1 MSQRDHRI
9 PSYAEDH
16 VVTEHSQFSG
26 HAGQLV
32 QRTELKSGV
41 VQLTLDRPE
50 KLNALTEPLVS
61 QLHAHLGDV
70 AADPTCR
77 VVVLTGAGRG
87 FCAGLDLGG
96 FGTIPGTEE
105 FGRTHQTWATQR
117 TIAALVQVIRR
128 LPQPVIA
135 AVNGP
140 AAGGGLALVCASD
153 IRIAASTAVFS
164 TSFIRVGVSGCDIG
178 TSWMLPRL
186 VGAARAHELMLTSR
200 RFDAAE
206 ALRIGLVT
214 DVVEPDALASA
225 VAATADSLL
234 AAPPLSLSL
243 TKQGMWLA
251 LEVPSFDAMVEVE
264 NRQQVLASATADAGE
279 AMASYLSRRPAEYRN
294 R

>member
-1 MSQRDHRI
+1 VSAD
-9 PSYAEDH
+9 E
-16 VVTEHSQFSG
+16 
-26 HAGQLV
+26 LV
-32 QRTELKSGV
+32 QRTEPQQGV
-41 VQLTLDRPE
+41 AQLTLCRPE

-61 QLHAHLGDV
+61 RLHAHLRDV
-70 AADPTCR
+70 AEDPACR

-96 FGTIPGTEE
+96 FGTIPGTEG

-117 TIAALVQVIRR
+117 AIAALVQAIRR

-164 TSFIRVGVSGCDIG
+164 TSFIRIGVSGCDIG
-178 TSWMLPRL
+178 TSWLLPRL

-200 RFDAAE
+200 RFGAAE

-214 DVVEPDALASA
+214 DVVEPDALPGA
-225 VAATADSLL
+225 VAAMTGSLL

-279 AMASYLSRRPAEYRN
+279 AMASYLARRPAEYRN

>member
-1 MSQRDHRI
+1 MTEHAEAQ
-9 PSYAEDH
+9 SYAGE
-16 VVTEHSQFSG
+16 
-26 HAGQLV
+26 LV
-32 QRTELKSGV
+32 QRAELQPGV
-41 VQLTLDRPE
+41 VQLTLCRPE
-50 KLNALTEPLVS
+50 KLNALTQSLVS
-61 QLHAHLGDV
+61 QLHDRLRDV
-70 AADPTCR
+70 AADPACR

-117 TIAALVQVIRR
+117 TIAALVQEIRR

-164 TSFIRVGVSGCDIG
+164 TSFIRIGVSGCDIG

-214 DVVEPDALASA
+214 EVVEPDALPGA
-225 VAATADSLL
+225 VAATAGSLL

-251 LEVPSFDAMVEVE
+251 LEVPSFDAMVEIE
-264 NRQQVLASATADAGE
+264 NRQQVLASATADARE
-279 AMASYLSRRPAEYRN
+279 AMASYLDRRPAEYRN

>member
-1 MSQRDHRI
+1 MSDH
-9 PSYAEDH
+9 AEDCSH
-16 VVTEHSQFSG
+16 PDE
-26 HAGQLV
+26 LV
-32 QRTELKSGV
+32 QRTELQPGV
-41 VQLTLDRPE
+41 IQLTLCRPA

-61 QLHAHLGDV
+61 QLHSHLRDV
-70 AADPTCR
+70 AADQTCR
-77 VVVLTGAGRG
+77 VLVLTGAGRG

-117 TIAALVQVIRR
+117 AIAALVQAIRR

-153 IRIAASTAVFS
+153 IRIASSTAVFS
-164 TSFIRVGVSGCDIG
+164 TSFIRIGVSGCDIG

-214 DVVEPDALASA
+214 DVVEPDALADT
-225 VAATADSLL
+225 VAAMADSLL

-264 NRQQVLASATADAGE
+264 NRQQVLAAATADASE
-279 AMASYLSRRPAEYRN
+279 AMASYLARRPAEYHHR
-294 R
+294 

>member
-1 MSQRDHRI
+1 MILCSEPEPR
-9 PSYAEDH
+9 P
-16 VVTEHSQFSG
+16 
-26 HAGQLV
+26 
-32 QRTELKSGV
+32 GV
-41 VQLTLDRPE
+41 VQLTLSRPD
-50 KLNALTEPLVS
+50 KLNALTQPLGTRF
-61 QLHAHLGDV
+61 HEHLRAVAGDL
-70 AADPTCR
+70 TCQ

-96 FGTIPGTEE
+96 FGTMPGTED
-105 FGRTHQTWATQR
+105 FGRSQRTWATQR
-117 TIAALVQVIRR
+117 AIAALVQEIRR

-153 IRIAASTAVFS
+153 IRIASSAAVFA
-164 TSFIRVGVSGCDIG
+164 TSFIRIGVTGCDIG

-214 DVVEPDALASA
+214 DVAEPAALSGR
-225 VAATADSLL
+225 VNETIESLL
-234 AAPPLSLSL
+234 QAPPLSLSL

-251 LEVPSFDAMVEVE
+251 LEIPSFDAMVEIE
-264 NRQQVLASATADAGE
+264 NRQQVLTSATEDASE
-279 AMASYLSRRPAEYRN
+279 AMASYVGRRPADYHN

>member
-1 MSQRDHRI
+1 M
-9 PSYAEDH
+9 
-16 VVTEHSQFSG
+16 TEHAANPSEPG
-26 HAGQLV
+26 ELV
-32 QRTELKSGV
+32 HRTEPQPGV
-41 VQLTLDRPE
+41 VQLTLSRPE

-61 QLHAHLGDV
+61 RLHDRLRDV
-70 AADPTCR
+70 AADPGCR

-105 FGRTHQTWATQR
+105 FGRTQQTWATQR
-117 TIAALVQVIRR
+117 AIAALVQEIRR

-153 IRIAASTAVFS
+153 IRIAAATAVFS

-214 DVVEPDALASA
+214 DVVEPDALTGA
-225 VAATADSLL
+225 VAAMASELL

-251 LEVPSFDAMVEVE
+251 LEVPSFDAMVELE
-264 NRQQVLASATADAGE
+264 NRQQVLASATADASE
-279 AMASYLSRRPAEYRN
+279 AMASYLARRPAEYRN

>member
-1 MSQRDHRI
+1 M
-9 PSYAEDH
+9 
-16 VVTEHSQFSG
+16 TEHAEGPSNSG
-26 HAGQLV
+26 ELV
-32 QRTELKSGV
+32 QRTELQPGV
-41 VQLTLDRPE
+41 AQLTLCRPAR
-50 KLNALTEPLVS
+50 LNALTAPLVS
-61 QLHAHLGDV
+61 QLHSHLTDV
-70 AADPTCR
+70 AADPACR

-117 TIAALVQVIRR
+117 AIAALVQVIRR

-178 TSWMLPRL
+178 TSWILPRL

-214 DVVEPDALASA
+214 QVVEPDSLPGA
-225 VAATADSLL
+225 VAAMADSLL

-251 LEVPSFDAMVEVE
+251 LEVSSFDAMVEVE
-264 NRQQVLASATADAGE
+264 NRQQVLAAATADASE
-279 AMASYLSRRPAEYRN
+279 AMTSYLGRRPAVYRN